1 LTFKN
6 KLLRKIPIFV
16 CEGKNRFIIFPWY
29 DKIICS
35 SLFVPVKNNT
45 YNRENKIDMNIIKFV
60 TDFPDELSCKEHFRL
75 LREQQGITC
84 KQCGGTHQY
93 WLKGKFQWQCAD
105 CNFRTTIRS
114 GTMMEH
120 SNLPIRKWYL
130 AMAFMSFSKKGISA
144 TELQRQLN
152 HKRYEPI
159 WRMMHKIRAAMGQ
172 RDSKYQLEGM
182 IEFDEGYFATEINT
196 KKKEK
201 IKAWQR
207 KSEE

>member
-1 LTFKN
+1 LFSVGSIKQHEYN
-6 KLLRKIPIFV
+6 QIRKI
-16 CEGKNRFIIFPWY
+16 
-29 DKIICS
+29 S
-35 SLFVPVKNNT
+35 
-45 YNRENKIDMNIIKFV
+45 
-60 TDFPDELSCKEHFRL
+60 
-75 LREQQGITC
+75 
-84 KQCGGTHQY
+84 
-93 WLKGKFQWQCAD
+93 
-105 CNFRTTIRS
+105 TIRS

-196 KKKEK
+196 KKKKKLKRGRGSQKNE
-201 IKAWQR
+201 IVSVMAESTPLTFIRNWWDFVLGRFSQFR
-207 KSEE
+207 KEIDFQ

>member
-1 LTFKN
+1 
-6 KLLRKIPIFV
+6 
-16 CEGKNRFIIFPWY
+16 
-29 DKIICS
+29 
-35 SLFVPVKNNT
+35 
-45 YNRENKIDMNIIKFV
+45 MNIIKFV

-196 KKKEK
+196 KKKKKLKRGRGSQKNEIVSVMAESTPLEDIKTGETSKHVRYFKMKVVNDHSCESINQVVKEK
-201 IKAWQR
+201 F
-207 KSEE
+207 